1 MTSVKNVKIIWS
13 IPRYINLHFLRQL
26 LLNINV
32 GIELRN
38 EKALSFFQVKLKA
51 TQHFVLDL

>member
-1 MTSVKNVKIIWS
+1 MGM
-13 IPRYINLHFLRQL
+13 PP
-26 LLNINV
+26 INV